1 MIQHILAYGSGWS
14 DLVLHTTCNGVVLLT
29 ALLMKVLLDPA
40 VDQSLRENISHKRQ
54 EALTKCSE
62 MEALI
67 HHKQRFAVHTL
78 SLFLKSTLLLT
89 HKHKDLYTTRVSK
102 SYTVQGKGRVIVG
115 P

>member
-1 MIQHILAYGSGWS
+1 M
-14 DLVLHTTCNGVVLLT
+14 T
-29 ALLMKVLLDPA
+29 ALLMKVLLDPATA

-78 SLFLKSTLLLT
+78 ALFLKSTLLLT
-89 HKHKDLYTTRVSK
+89 HKHKGKRVYLDTTRESK

>member
-1 MIQHILAYGSGWS
+1 MVVGGLIWYCIL
-14 DLVLHTTCNGVVLLT
+14 LVMVLCYMT

-89 HKHKDLYTTRVSK
+89 HKHKGKRVYLYTTRESK
-102 SYTVQGKGRVIVG
+102 SYTVQRKGRVIVG

>member
-1 MIQHILAYGSGWS
+1 MVVGGLIWYCIL
-14 DLVLHTTCNGVVLLT
+14 LVMVFVLLT
-29 ALLMKVLLDPA
+29 ALLMKVLLDPATA

-78 SLFLKSTLLLT
+78 ST
-89 HKHKDLYTTRVSK
+89 HKHKGKRVYLYTTRESK
-102 SYTVQGKGRVIVG
+102 SCTVQGKGRVIVG